1 MSRGDG
7 SCSTCPGLRMQLQM
21 AQNDL
26 SEAKGALRS
35 IAYRIED
42 ERKQQTMKRD
52 VLLDRLRE
60 RALEA
65 VEYRR

>member
-1 MSRGDG
+1 
-7 SCSTCPGLRMQLQM
+7 M

-65 VEYRR
+65 VEYRRR